1 MRIGWQTSD
10 KYDAQPRAFTL
21 GKLAAEV
28 DAEVVGDSTVVIRGV
43 SEVETAK
50 QDDLVLAIDERYAR
64 MAFQSNA
71 GAVLVPPELVN
82 PAKPCLVS
90 QEPRLTFIRILE
102 LYAPQRWQP
111 QGVSLRASVHSTA
124 KVAPDASIGEFT
136 FVGPNSC
143 VGARTV
149 IYPLVYIGADVT
161 IGSECVIY
169 PNVAIYDDVE
179 IGNRVIIHAGA
190 IIGRDGFGFVWD
202 GNKHQRIPQLGKV
215 VIEDDVEIGANS
227 CVDRAT
233 LGVTRIGRGTKIDN
247 LVQVAHNCD
256 VGEHVL
262 LCGMAGLAGSAVI
275 GDRVTV
281 GAQAGVRDHVKVGA
295 GAIVAG
301 RAAVAK
307 DVADGAIVSGYPA
320 RPHREALRVEALI
333 RQMPRWVKIIK
344 RVVRDVEELKAH
356 LGEERGKEA

>member
-1 MRIGWQTSD
+1 MCTGWQTFNEHG
-10 KYDAQPRAFTL
+10 AQRRAFTL
-21 GKLAAEV
+21 GKLADEV
-28 DAEVVGDSTVVIRGV
+28 NAEVVGDSTVVICGV

-50 QDDLVLAIDERYAR
+50 HDDLVLAIDKRYAQ

-90 QEPRLTFIRILE
+90 REPRLTFIRILE

-111 QGVSLRASVHSTA
+111 QGISLRASVHSTA

-136 FVGPNSC
+136 FVGPNSYI
-143 VGARTV
+143 GAQTI
-149 IYPLVYIGADVT
+149 IYPLVYIGANVT
-161 IGSECVIY
+161 IGNECIVY

-179 IGNRVIIHAGA
+179 IGDRVIIHAGA
-190 IIGRDGFGFVWD
+190 IIGRDGFGFAWD
-202 GNKHQRIPQLGKV
+202 GSKYQRIPQLGKV

-227 CVDRAT
+227 CIDRAT
-233 LGVTRIGRGTKIDN
+233 LGVTRVGRGTKIDN

-275 GDRVTV
+275 GDRVTI

-307 DVADGAIVSGYPA
+307 DVPDGATVSGYPA
-320 RPHREALRVEALI
+320 RPHREALRVEALT
-333 RQMPRWVKIIK
+333 RQMPHWVKILK
-344 RVVRDVEELKAH
+344 QLVKDVEALKAR
-356 LGEERGKEA
+356 LKDGKEA